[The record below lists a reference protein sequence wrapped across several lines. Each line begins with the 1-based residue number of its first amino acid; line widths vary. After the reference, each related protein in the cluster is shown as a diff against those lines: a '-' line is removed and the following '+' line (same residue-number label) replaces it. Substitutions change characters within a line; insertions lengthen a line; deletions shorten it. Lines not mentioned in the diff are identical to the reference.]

1 MSLAKMKDS
10 NGMKVR
16 SRTVRTKMSMVFPL
30 PSERKYLYLH
40 QQSTD
45 KGKMIIADLSAA
57 CRYYALHPRMKELME
72 YILHHD
78 FNGQEAG
85 RITLDSGSLFI
96 NLDEVEL
103 KTKDRQRLEFHKRY
117 IDVQVPLLKEETMGW
132 TPMSRLGIPDIA
144 YHPDTDCGFYTQ
156 EAKEYFKVRPG
167 QFVLFFPEDAHAP
180 VIGEGRQRKLV
191 GKIRI

>member
-1 MSLAKMKDS
+1 
-10 NGMKVR
+10 MKVR

>member
-1 MSLAKMKDS
+1 
-10 NGMKVR
+10 
-16 SRTVRTKMSMVFPL
+16 
-30 PSERKYLYLH
+30 
-40 QQSTD
+40 
-45 KGKMIIADLSAA
+45 MIIADLNAA
-57 CRYYALHPRMKELME
+57 SRYYALHPRMKELME

-85 RITLDSGSLFI
+85 RITLDGDSLFI

-132 TPMSRLGIPDIA
+132 TPMFGLGIPDIA
-144 YHPDTDCGFYTQ
+144 YRPD
-156 EAKEYFKVRPG
+156 
-167 QFVLFFPEDAHAP
+167 
-180 VIGEGRQRKLV
+180 IGEGRQRKLV

>member
-1 MSLAKMKDS
+1 
-10 NGMKVR
+10 
-16 SRTVRTKMSMVFPL
+16 
-30 PSERKYLYLH
+30 
-40 QQSTD
+40 
-45 KGKMIIADLSAA
+45 MIIADLNAA
-57 CRYYALHPRMKELME
+57 SRYYALHPRMKELME

-85 RITLDSGSLFI
+85 RITLDGDSLFI

-117 IDVQVPLLKEETMGW
+117 IDVQVPLLKEETMG
-132 TPMSRLGIPDIA
+132 
-144 YHPDTDCGFYTQ
+144 CTQ

>member
-1 MSLAKMKDS
+1 
-10 NGMKVR
+10 MKVR

-57 CRYYALHPRMKELME
+57 SRYYALHPRMKELME

-85 RITLDSGSLFI
+85 RITLDGGSSFI

-103 KTKDRQRLEFHKRY
+103 RPKDRQRLEFHKRY

-132 TPMSRLGIPDIA
+132 TSISGLGILDIS
-144 YHPDTDCGFYTQ
+144 YRSGTDCGLDT
-156 EAKEYFKVRPG
+156 EES
-167 QFVLFFPEDAHAP
+167 L
-180 VIGEGRQRKLV
+180 
-191 GKIRI
+191 